1 LGEVLALD
9 ASVVVKWFKKSEEC
23 EQEALSLRNEILGS
37 KVSAV
42 TSEWLL
48 LEVVRALVKVNYPKE
63 KIEETYATLREITSL
78 GFIEAVP
85 VGKILEKAKEV
96 EIALSLF
103 ASDAVY
109 LATAIINHAT
119 LVSEDRHLL
128 NNDIRNYAQID
139 LAHRIYSPTIR
150 IAGPYAILQVRNFST
165 STRNKHAVYRSIF
178 FLGEVFMQTVNY
190 YIFRFVK

>member
-1 LGEVLALD
+1 MKRKINVLGEVLALD

-48 LEVVRALVKVNYPKE
+48 LEVVRALVKVNYPKQ

-78 GFIEAVP
+78 GFIEAIP
-85 VGKILEKAKEV
+85 VGKILDKAKEI

-109 LATAIINHAT
+109 LATAIINRAT

-128 NNDIRNYAQID
+128 NNDIRNYAQREGVKIIS
-139 LAHRIYSPTIR
+139 LKQKIGSP
-150 IAGPYAILQVRNFST
+150 G
-165 STRNKHAVYRSIF
+165 
-178 FLGEVFMQTVNY
+178 
-190 YIFRFVK
+190 